1 MLSPKIVISLADG
14 TGFHVSYDLTIA
26 TREKPVQLHLQ
37 EFVASRSGLTLEG
50 RLGEEFSN
58 VIITVRDMPGSD
70 AVVEVYSPV
79 RATESEDLDEGLAA
93 LVTPPCWLTELGVPG
108 FTKRGIEVAKELAR
122 HIADTCQGAVLDP
135 QVGSVIWPESPPKLV
150 QSPSKDERIREIN
163 LEWYLPPSKAAADTA
178 LAFLG
183 TLRRYCPEAVPV
195 RFGKF
200 EPLQGRLEPGRDEP
214 FFAAWSDTGR
224 DPLGMLILKSKA
236 PCFGGF
242 IHLPGSRPLRAG
254 DRPVTKISLQFD
266 GRIVCTDESWR
277 EKVVSLFIELSG
289 ALGAFYGRGYVLRN
303 IIASRGSSA
312 FDGKSE
318 TYPSAAIRGSWCGIP
333 PTPAWLL
340 WFGGPYTPLV
350 RDALEGVQ
358 GIESSEGTF
367 VRLGIEP
374 LDLDQLRTRGVNLP
388 DRLMAKHEIRPT
400 IKLPDGREAKI
411 LGAGVKPAEFI
422 PELG

>member
-1 MLSPKIVISLADG
+1 MLSRNIVICLADG

-26 TREKPVQLHLQ
+26 TREKPIGLHLE
-37 EFVASRSGLTLEG
+37 EFVAARGGLTFEG
-50 RLGEEFSN
+50 QLGEEFSN
-58 VIITVRDMPGSD
+58 IIITARDKPGSD
-70 AVVEVYSPV
+70 AVVEIYSPV
-79 RATESEDLDEGLAA
+79 RAIESEDIDEGLAA

-108 FTKRGIEVAKELAR
+108 FTKKGIEVAKELAR
-122 HIADTCQGAVLDP
+122 HIAERCQGAVLDP
-135 QVGSVIWPESPPKLV
+135 QVGSVVWPESPSEPLR
-150 QSPSKDERIREIN
+150 SPSKNERIREIN
-163 LEWYLPPSKAAADTA
+163 LEWYLPRSRAAPDTGPVFMA
-178 LAFLG
+178 A
-183 TLRRYCPEAVPV
+183 LRRHRPEAVPV

-214 FFAAWSDTGR
+214 FFAAWSDAGR
-224 DPLGMLILKSKA
+224 DPLGSLIFKAKA
-236 PCFGGF
+236 PCFGGS
-242 IHLPGSRPLRAG
+242 IHLPGSRPPRVG
-254 DRPVTKISLQFD
+254 DLPVTKISLQFD

-277 EKVVSLFIELSG
+277 EKVVSLFVELSR

-303 IIASRGSSA
+303 IIVSRGGPA

-350 RDALEGVQ
+350 RHALEGVQ
-358 GIESSEGTF
+358 RIESSAGTF
-367 VRLGIEP
+367 VRFGIEP
-374 LDLDQLRTRGVNLP
+374 LDLDQLRTVGVDLP

-411 LGAGVKPAEFI
+411 LGADVKPAEFT
-422 PELG
+422 PELS